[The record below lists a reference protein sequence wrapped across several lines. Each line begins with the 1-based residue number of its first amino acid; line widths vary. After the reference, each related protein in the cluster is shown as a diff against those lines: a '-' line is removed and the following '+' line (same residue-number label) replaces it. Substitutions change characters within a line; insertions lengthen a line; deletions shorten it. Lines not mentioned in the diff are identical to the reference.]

1 LYLIVDQK
9 KRMMILAKDDIGTG
23 EKYVIKLIPSRDSEG
38 WITPKPASDLSR
50 KKSKLCGRQHD
61 LEEQPR
67 KWAITG
73 K

>member
-38 WITPKPASDLSR
+38 WITPQT
-50 KKSKLCGRQHD
+50 CQ
-61 LEEQPR
+61 
-67 KWAITG
+67 
-73 K
+73 